1 MVTGLARGM
10 SANVANKKKKKKDDE
25 PEEVRWR
32 ESDHLITESCLG
44 GGREAGEENIRD
56 GFVWS
61 REGFIQLASVNVWT
75 QCKTSIPFPDAK
87 K

>member
-1 MVTGLARGM
+1 MING
-10 SANVANKKKKKKDDE
+10 
-25 PEEVRWR
+25 
-32 ESDHLITESCLG
+32 SCSG

-75 QCKTSIPFPDAK
+75 QCKTSIIFPDAK
-87 K
+87 NEFQTFAEANIMKPFRCHDERLLYLP